1 MGRMQFSF
9 RDFSEERSTV
19 DFAIVDLTAGNIAA
33 NLTAFDT
40 VAAAIDGV
48 TLGTLATRRLV
59 AVDEVVSSVIPA
71 NPFAQRE
78 LKWLVRYTDTV
89 NGKSGSLEIPTADPT
104 GIMVAGTDR
113 MDLSITGTPT
123 ALVTALETNGRTV
136 DGNTFNITG
145 IFLVGRNL

>member
-1 MGRMQFSF
+1 MGRMQFSV
-9 RDFSEERSTV
+9 RDFSQERSAV

-33 NLTAFDT
+33 NLTAF
-40 VAAAIDGV
+40 AAVQTAIDNV
-48 TLGTLATRRLV
+48 TLGTIASRRLV
-59 AVDEVVSSVIPA
+59 AVDEIVSSVIPA

-78 LKWLVRYTDTV
+78 LKWLVRYTDSV

-104 GIMVAGTDR
+104 GILVAGTDR
-113 MDLSITGTPT
+113 MDLTEPTPT
-123 ALVTALETNGRTV
+123 ALVTALEANARTV